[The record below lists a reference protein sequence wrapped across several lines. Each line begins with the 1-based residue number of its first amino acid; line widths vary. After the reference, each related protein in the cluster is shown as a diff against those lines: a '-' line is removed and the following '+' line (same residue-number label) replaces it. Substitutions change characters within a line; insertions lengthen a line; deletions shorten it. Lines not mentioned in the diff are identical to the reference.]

1 MGTIPAGSGDDI
13 PSGGSFDDLAFSA
26 ISLNDDCGSYFD
38 GSSVICTID
47 KSEYKVAFSIMAQIS
62 KSDFGIFYGVVPA
75 DGATSGIPRL
85 THSGAAN
92 RPPLYILPA
101 VYVML
106 KSVKKDDNNGGGVT
120 PPPPP
125 PPPPPSGQGS
135 EDSGGGSGE
144 NGDNHKP
151 IG

>member
-13 PSGGSFDDLAFSA
+13 PSGGVSDGLAFSA
-26 ISLNDDCGSYFD
+26 ISLNGDCGSYFD

-47 KSEYKVAFSIMAQIS
+47 KTEYKVSFSFMAQIS

-75 DGATSGIPRL
+75 DGATDGISRL
-85 THSGAAN
+85 THSGATN
-92 RPPLYILPA
+92 RPPVYILPA

-106 KSVKKDDNNGGGVT
+106 KPSKPASNGGGGSSQ
-120 PPPPP
+120 
-125 PPPPPSGQGS
+125 SGENS
-135 EDSGGGSGE
+135 ESGGSGE
-144 NGDNHKP
+144 NGENPKH

>member
-13 PSGGSFDDLAFSA
+13 PSGGSSDDLAFSA
-26 ISLNDDCGSYFD
+26 ISLNGDCGSYFD

-47 KSEYKVAFSIMAQIS
+47 KTEYKVSFSFMAQIS

-75 DGATSGIPRL
+75 DGATDGISRL
-85 THSGAAN
+85 IHSGAAN
-92 RPPLYILPA
+92 RPPIYILPA

-106 KSVKKDDNNGGGVT
+106 KPSKPASNEGGG
-120 PPPPP
+120 
-125 PPPPPSGQGS
+125 SGQSGENS
-135 EDSGGGSGE
+135 EGGGSGE
-144 NGDNHKP
+144 NGDNPKP

>member
-13 PSGGSFDDLAFSA
+13 PSGGSSDDLAFSA
-26 ISLNDDCGSYFD
+26 ISLNGDCGSYFD

-47 KSEYKVAFSIMAQIS
+47 KTEYKVSFSFMAQIS

-75 DGATSGIPRL
+75 DGATDGIPSL

-92 RPPLYILPA
+92 RPPVYILPA

-106 KSVKKDDNNGGGVT
+106 KPSKPASNEGGGSDSGGG
-120 PPPPP
+120 
-125 PPPPPSGQGS
+125 SGQSGENS
-135 EDSGGGSGE
+135 EGGGSGE
-144 NGDNHKP
+144 NGDNPKP

>member
-13 PSGGSFDDLAFSA
+13 PSGGFSDDLAFSA
-26 ISLNDDCGSYFD
+26 ISLNGDCGSYFD
-38 GSSVICTID
+38 GSAVICTID
-47 KSEYKVAFSIMAQIS
+47 KTEYKVSFSFMAQIS

-75 DGATSGIPRL
+75 DGATDGISRL

-106 KSVKKDDNNGGGVT
+106 KPKPASNGSGQSGGN
-120 PPPPP
+120 
-125 PPPPPSGQGS
+125 SEGGGQGS
-135 EDSGGGSGE
+135 EE
-144 NGDNHKP
+144 NHG
-151 IG
+151 